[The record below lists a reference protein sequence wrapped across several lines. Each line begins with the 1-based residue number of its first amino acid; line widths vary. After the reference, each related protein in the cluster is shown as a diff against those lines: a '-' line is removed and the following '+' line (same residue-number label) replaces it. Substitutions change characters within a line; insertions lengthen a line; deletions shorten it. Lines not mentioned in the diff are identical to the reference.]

1 MRMKVYYI
9 CAVLLMLSL
18 LTPAVFAQNA
28 QEEHLVGWWLFD
40 SEKDEIGNWEDVTLQ
55 GAKIADGQ
63 LVVETGKWAHALDYT
78 GPDIT
83 ELTLATWVSLD
94 DYAKTN
100 GSALTLDKETADQF
114 CAIVWAE
121 RVDKQWMPGSSHF
134 RRTADF
140 PDAVTEKETG
150 DMVFLAIT
158 YKDVKNTYEITGYRN
173 GENLGSF
180 NMGDLRTWPA
190 GDAEA
195 IWGKRHVNG
204 LAGPGD
210 LNAHIEESRIYNVA
224 LTEDEIQSLELGTL
238 SVEPEGKLATQWAK
252 LKTK

>member
-55 GAKIADGQ
+55 GAKIEDGQ